1 MGGIKIHKAYKPL
14 ITSKKRYFLLT
25 GGRASLK
32 STTIH
37 DFSSRLSYEKNHG
50 ILVTRYTMA
59 SAEKSIIPEFES
71 SIKLNG
77 SYVDFIKSGN
87 KYTNK
92 HTGSFIL
99 FSGIKTSSGDQTAN
113 LKSLAGI
120 TTWIIDEGE
129 DFKDE
134 SIFDD
139 IDDSIRGNWNQNRII
154 WVQNPST
161 KEHFI
166 YKRWIERNQKQIS
179 VDDQPVIISNHPRV
193 EAIHTTYH
201 IAKSLGYL
209 SESFLEKVEDIRL
222 NNPKKYKHKYLG
234 GWLDK
239 AEGVVFENWKYGKF
253 NPDELQTSF
262 GQDFG
267 FSIDPTTLIE
277 VAIDKSKKKIYVKEC
292 VYKPKLTTSQIAQI
306 NLSYADR
313 CLIIADSAEP
323 RLIQELRAK
332 GCNIKETEKGAGSIS
347 AGIALMLDYEIIVE
361 NESENIAKEL
371 NNYVYADKGSKLY
384 VDDFNHAIDA
394 IRYNVFYHLAN
405 PNRGKYDIR

>member
-1 MGGIKIHKAYKPL
+1 MGGIRIHKAYKPL

-37 DFSSRLSYEKNHG
+37 DFSSRLSYEKGHG

-77 SYVDFIKSGN
+77 SFKDFRKSGT
-87 KYTNK
+87 KYTNI
-92 HTGSFIL
+92 HTGSFII

-113 LKSLAGI
+113 LKSLAGV

-139 IDDSIRGNWNQNRII
+139 IDDSIRGNVNQNRII

-166 YKRWIERNQKQIS
+166 YKRWIENNYSYINVENEQ
-179 VDDQPVIISNHPRV
+179 VIISNHPKV
-193 EAIHTTYH
+193 ESIHTTYH
-201 IAKSLGYL
+201 IAKKMGYL
-209 SESFLEKVEDIRL
+209 SDSFLDKIEDIKL

-234 GWLDK
+234 GWLEK

-253 NPDELQTSF
+253 NPNNLQTSF

-267 FSIDPTTLIE
+267 FSVDPTTLIE
-277 VAIDKSKKKIYVKEC
+277 VAIDKKLKKIYVKEC
-292 VYKPKLTTSQIAQI
+292 VYKNRLTTSQIAML
-306 NLSYADR
+306 NTNYADR
-313 CLIIADSAEP
+313 SLIVADSAEP
-323 RLIQELRAK
+323 RLITELKSK
-332 GCNIKETEKGAGSIS
+332 GNNIKPTEKGAGSIT

-361 NESENIAKEL
+361 EQSINIAKEL

-394 IRYNVFYHLAN
+394 IRYNVFFHLAN
-405 PNRGKYDIR
+405 PNRNNYDIR

>member
-1 MGGIKIHKAYKPL
+1 MGGIRIHSAYKPL

-37 DFSSRLSYEKNHG
+37 DFSSRLSYEQNHG
-50 ILVTRYTMA
+50 ILVTRYTMS
-59 SAEKSIIPEFES
+59 SAEKSIIPEFEKA
-71 SIKLNG
+71 IILNG
-77 SYVDFIKSGN
+77 SEKDFHKSGN

-92 HTGSFIL
+92 LTGSFIL
-99 FSGIKTSSGDQTAN
+99 FSGIKTNSGDQTAN

-134 SIFDD
+134 STFDD
-139 IDDSIRGNWNQNRII
+139 IDDSIRGNWNQNRVI

-166 YKRWIERNQKQIS
+166 YKRWIEDNFKTITVEGEQ
-179 VDDQPVIISNHPRV
+179 VIISNHPKV

-201 IAKSLGYL
+201 IAKAMGYL
-209 SESFLEKVEDIRL
+209 SDSFLDKVNDI
-222 NNPKKYKHKYLG
+222 KKKNYDRYKHKYLG

-239 AEGVVFENWKYGKF
+239 AEGVVFENWKYGEF
-253 NPDELQTSF
+253 NPDNLQTSF

-267 FSIDPTTLIE
+267 FSIDPTTLVE
-277 VAIDKSKKKIYVKEC
+277 VAIDKKRKKLYVKEHL
-292 VYKPKLTTSQIAQI
+292 YKPKLTTSQIAAI
-306 NLSYADR
+306 NLEV
-313 CLIIADSAEP
+313 CGNKMIIADSAEP
-323 RLIQELRAK
+323 RLIYELEDR
-332 GCNIKETEKGAGSIS
+332 GCNIHPTEKGAGSIS
-347 AGIALMLDYEIIVE
+347 AGIALMLDFEIIVE
-361 NESENIAKEL
+361 ENSTNIGKEL

-384 VDDFNHAIDA
+384 VDDFNHIIDA
-394 IRYNVFYHLAN
+394 IRYNLFFHLGGGYGMEF
-405 PNRGKYDIR
+405 R